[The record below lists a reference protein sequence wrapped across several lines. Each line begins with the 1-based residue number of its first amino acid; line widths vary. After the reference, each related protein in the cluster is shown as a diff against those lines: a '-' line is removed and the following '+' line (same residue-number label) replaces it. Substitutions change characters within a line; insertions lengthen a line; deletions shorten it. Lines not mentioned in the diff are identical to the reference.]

1 VVDVNYESL
10 QDAEMRALARELGA
24 EAAAG
29 LNLEGTAQA
38 VVRRLRDEHHPA
50 RATSWQPQWM
60 AAAAMIVLL
69 LGGGMVWREMRLR
82 QVTPVVALAPA
93 DLDLNNLSA
102 EQLQEL
108 LNAVDQPLDFEATSS
123 ADTELD
129 DLTPREL
136 RTLLRALEG

>member
-24 EAAAG
+24 DAAER
-29 LNLEGTAQA
+29 LNLESTAEA
-38 VVRRLRDEHHPA
+38 VVHRLRDERRPA
-50 RATSWQPQWM
+50 RATIWQPHWM

-69 LGGGMVWREMRLR
+69 LGGGVVWREMRSR
-82 QVTPVVALAPA
+82 QVTAVAALAPA
-93 DLDLNNLSA
+93 DLDLNSLSA

-108 LNAVDQPLDFEATSS
+108 LNAVDQPLDLEATGS
-123 ADTELD
+123 ADTGLD